1 VIKSSGSEK
10 YIKGLRQR
18 AKESHVYKKYQMTG
32 IMLAEILSDPAHTS
46 LYIKL
51 AKENDNEKLMQIAKD
66 ISERKDVKN
75 KGAYFMYS
83 LTNEKKNGTRNPSN
97 RK

>member
-18 AKESHVYKKYQMTG
+18 AKESHVYTKYQMTG

-51 AKENDNEKLMQIAKD
+51 AKENDSDKLMQLAKD

-83 LTNEKKNGTRNPSN
+83 LTNQKNGTRNSSN